1 MNKDQICKRA
11 VNTYGETP
19 QIHMAIEE
27 MSELTKELC
36 KVMRY
41 ADPKDSDAAK
51 KLEDIHE
58 HIKEEIA
65 DVKIMLAQMEL
76 IFGSADE
83 YEEQKLERLC
93 KRLNEHTIKSMGT
106 IKENT

>member
-11 VNTYGETP
+11 VNTYGKTP

-27 MSELTKELC
+27 MSELTKELF
-36 KVMRY
+36 
-41 ADPKDSDAAK
+41 
-51 KLEDIHE
+51 
-58 HIKEEIA
+58 KEEIA

-83 YEEQKLERLC
+83 YKEQKLERLC

-106 IKENT
+106 TKENT